1 MYCSKCGSAI
11 AETVT
16 VCPVCGQPQAVGLPM
31 PPPPLLQP
39 AGPAEVT
46 PHWQPAPVVA
56 YAGFWLRFVA
66 ALLDGLILGV
76 PVTIVFMIIL
86 LGSGIGGIL
95 RGIPNSSSDPG
106 EAIANALGLG
116 FFVGVGV
123 IILLLA
129 IGKWLYFA
137 GFESSS
143 WQATPGK
150 KVLNIIVTD
159 LSGARITFARA
170 TGRFFSKYV
179 TSLIPLGIGYI
190 LAGITERKQALHDMI
205 ASTLVLRR

>member
-1 MYCSKCGSAI
+1 MYCSKCGSTI
-11 AETVT
+11 AESVT
-16 VCPVCGQPQAVGLPM
+16 VCPVCGQSQGPGLSMAPA
-31 PPPPLLQP
+31 PLLQP
-39 AGPAEVT
+39 AGPPVVT

-66 ALLDGLILGV
+66 WLLDELIIGLPTG
-76 PVTIVFMIIL
+76 IVFIIL
-86 LGSGIGGIL
+86 FLGSGLANII

-106 EAIANALGLG
+106 EAIASALGVG
-116 FFVGVGV
+116 FFISIAV
-123 IILLLA
+123 IVLLL
-129 IGKWLYFA
+129 IVGKWLYFA

-143 WQATPGK
+143 WQGTPGK

-159 LSGARITFARA
+159 MSGARITFGRA
-170 TGRFFSKYV
+170 TGRFFSKWV
-179 TSLIPLGIGYI
+179 TGLIPAGIGYI

>member
-1 MYCSKCGSAI
+1 MYCSKCGSTI

-16 VCPVCGQPQAVGLPM
+16 VCPVCGQPQGAGLPIA
-31 PPPPLLQP
+31 PTLAQP
-39 AGPAEVT
+39 GGPAEVT

-66 ALLDGLILGV
+66 YLLDSLIIGVPFGIIFIILIL
-76 PVTIVFMIIL
+76 
-86 LGSGIGGIL
+86 
-95 RGIPNSSSDPG
+95 SSSLGTIMHGGPPNPPSPDDVF
-106 EAIANALGLG
+106 NALGVA
-116 FFVGVGV
+116 FFVGIGV
-123 IILLLA
+123 VVLLA
-129 IGKWLYFA
+129 IVGSWLYHA

-150 KVLNIIVTD
+150 KVLNIFVTD
-159 LSGARITFARA
+159 MTGARITFGRA
-170 TGRFFSKYV
+170 TGRFFSKIV
-179 TSLIPLGIGYI
+179 TELIPLKIGYI